1 MKLGEEERWF
11 LVCGAYGELRR
22 LGRCARVANQEGLR
36 CLGAIESFDAGVS
49 KRRQTGF
56 PRPPRHEPAI

>member
-22 LGRCARVANQEGLR
+22 LVCKGGK
-36 CLGAIESFDAGVS
+36 S
-49 KRRQTGF
+49 RRITVPWGY
-56 PRPPRHEPAI
+56 